1 MRKTNPRLPVLSFM
15 GLRGNQMLLI
25 PKNWTSFQHYKD
37 RAPPWIKLHKGL
49 LDDSAFQR
57 LPVASR
63 ALAPMLWLLA
73 SEEKDGAF
81 CGDAAELAF
90 RLRQSE
96 KEITSALKPLID
108 NGFFIL
114 VRDASKSLADCV
126 QLAVPETEESRV
138 ETETKAESGFASF
151 WSAYPK
157 KKAKDDAKKAFDK
170 RKPDKALLDL
180 MLSAIAAQSKS
191 DDWLKDGGKFIPYP
205 ATWLDDGRW
214 QDEATAISKPKP
226 GPDPMQA
233 VFAERDRKAAPI
245 PQAIREKIAT
255 LTNMVKQ

>member
-1 MRKTNPRLPVLSFM
+1 MF
-15 GLRGNQMLLI
+15 LI

-37 RAPPWIKLHKGL
+37 RAPPWIKLHKVL

-81 CGDAAELAF
+81 NGDPVELAF

-96 KEITSALKPLID
+96 KEVTSALKPLID
-108 NGFFIL
+108 NGFFVL
-114 VRDASKSLADCV
+114 VQDASKLLAERV
-126 QLAVPETEESRV
+126 QVAVPETEESRGRERG
-138 ETETKAESGFASF
+138 ETESGFASF

-157 KKAKDDAKKAFDK
+157 KKAKDDAKKAFDE
-170 RKPDKALLDL
+170 RKPDKAMLDL
-180 MLSAIAAQSKS
+180 MLSAIAMQSKS
-191 DDWLKDGGKFIPYP
+191 EDWQKDGGKFIPYP
-205 ATWLDDGRW
+205 ATWLNDGRW
-214 QDEATAISKPKP
+214 QDEATAISTPKP

-255 LTNMVKQ
+255 LTNMVKS

>member
-1 MRKTNPRLPVLSFM
+1 MF
-15 GLRGNQMLLI
+15 LI

-37 RAPPWIKLHKGL
+37 RAPPWIKLHKVL

-81 CGDAAELAF
+81 NGDPVELAF

-96 KEITSALKPLID
+96 KEVTSALKPLID
-108 NGFFIL
+108 NGFFVL
-114 VRDASKSLADCV
+114 VQDASKLLAERV
-126 QLAVPETEESRV
+126 QVAVPETEESRGRERG
-138 ETETKAESGFASF
+138 ETESGFASF

-157 KKAKDDAKKAFDK
+157 KKAKDDAKKAFDE
-170 RKPDKALLDL
+170 RKPDKAMLDL
-180 MLSAIAAQSKS
+180 MLSAIAMQSKS
-191 DDWLKDGGKFIPYP
+191 EDWQKDGGKFIPYP
-205 ATWLDDGRW
+205 ATWLNDGRW
-214 QDEATAISKPKP
+214 QDEATAISTPKP

>member
-1 MRKTNPRLPVLSFM
+1 M
-15 GLRGNQMLLI
+15 GLRGNQMFLI

-114 VRDASKSLADCV
+114 MRDASKPLANCV

-138 ETETKAESGFASF
+138 ETEQRQNPASPRF
-151 WSAYPK
+151 GQHTQRKKPK
-157 KKAKDDAKKAFDK
+157 TTP
-170 RKPDKALLDL
+170 RKP
-180 MLSAIAAQSKS
+180 
-191 DDWLKDGGKFIPYP
+191 
-205 ATWLDDGRW
+205 
-214 QDEATAISKPKP
+214 
-226 GPDPMQA
+226 
-233 VFAERDRKAAPI
+233 
-245 PQAIREKIAT
+245 
-255 LTNMVKQ
+255 LTNGNQTKPC

>member
-1 MRKTNPRLPVLSFM
+1 MF
-15 GLRGNQMLLI
+15 LI

-114 VRDASKSLADCV
+114 VRDASKPLADCV
-126 QLAVPETEESRV
+126 QLAVPETEESRGRDRV
-138 ETETKAESGFASF
+138 ETESGFASF

-157 KKAKDDAKKAFDK
+157 KTAKPAALKAFK
-170 RKPDKALLDL
+170 AQKINGELPDILRDIEFRV
-180 MLSAIAAQSKS
+180 SG
-191 DDWLKDGGKFIPYP
+191 DDWRKEGGKYVPNP
-205 ATWLDDGRW
+205 ATYLNQRRWEDG
-214 QDEATAISKPKP
+214 EKPSNNQFA
-226 GPDPMQA
+226 GA
-233 VFAERDRKAAPI
+233 V
-245 PQAIREKIAT
+245 
-255 LTNMVKQ
+255 